1 MRYIMLSMWLLG
13 AVLHAQQPGFTK
25 VKDYSAIEVD
35 INRNSL
41 RIASITSD
49 FVQEKKMEYLD
60 EVIVSKGKFWYKRDN
75 KLRWQYNDPYEY
87 VIAIKD
93 GKFSIKDNGQVSVFD
108 VNSNKAF
115 KELND
120 LIINIAQGNLTKDNR
135 FDVEAFEDKTTY
147 LLKLTPKDAN
157 MKKFIKQTDVF
168 LLKADLAVSKVV
180 MHESESDLTVI
191 SFINRK
197 LNDEVSDT
205 VFNIK

>member
-1 MRYIMLSMWLLG
+1 MLSMWLLG

-93 GKFSIKDNGQVSVFD
+93 GKFSIKDNGRVSVFD

-120 LIINIAQGNLTKDNR
+120 LIISIAQGNLTKDNR